1 LKDYVALDTDVASKL
16 LKRQLPAR
24 VAARLAPYTPC
35 ITFVTLGELTE
46 WAVTRSWGQRSF
58 AVLEGW
64 VATVPVIGYDD
75 EVPRMWGR
83 LSAATRRAGRPRPVN
98 DMSNAAC
105 CLVEGLP
112 LATLNVKDYQ
122 DFVDHHGLTVLGAE

>member
-1 LKDYVALDTDVASKL
+1 MALDTDVVSNL
-16 LKRQLPAR
+16 LKSRLPPR
-24 VAARLAPYTPC
+24 VLAQLAPYAPC

-46 WAVTRSWGQRSF
+46 WALVRSWGKRSVS
-58 AVLEGW
+58 ALDSW

-75 EVPRMWGR
+75 DVARTWGR
-83 LSAATRRAGRPRPVN
+83 LSAATRRGGRPRPVN
-98 DMSNAAC
+98 DMWNAAC

-122 DFVDHHGLTVLGAE
+122 DFIDHHSLRVIGAG